1 MKMNSPELFRGKNHA
16 VGWKNVSDKTH
27 HRRFVGSELLTL
39 PSFDG
44 WFSLLCLLNVADVLI
59 QHPCLGVSWNEGT
72 QNRWFP
78 YSTWSI
84 LNDFGPP
91 PFKENPISIHFWWF
105 PHKFQCVHPATWPSV
120 FLAEHPERSEVPGT
134 KWMVRSSIFRIR
146 VTKLVVSN
154 CSKGAK
160 NRSNPDMFTLH
171 IIHIHLCRYT

>member
-1 MKMNSPELFRGKNHA
+1 MNSPSERGKNHA
-16 VGWKNVSDKTH
+16 VGWKNLSEKTQKTH

-72 QNRWFP
+72 KTAGFLVSLFNMINFEWF
-78 YSTWSI
+78 WA
-84 LNDFGPP
+84 PP
-91 PFKENPISIHFWWF
+91 VQRKHHFWWF
-105 PHKFQCVHPATWPSV
+105 PHKLQCVHPATWPSV

-160 NRSNPDMFTLH
+160 NRSNPGMFTLH